1 VAILSNTQIPMQNYK
16 KKIDTGKMKES
27 KEFLKLL
34 ETDPKENKVYELPEK
49 KIKIIDI
56 KMLNE
61 LRKWFMKILTK

>member
-1 VAILSNTQIPMQNYK
+1 
-16 KKIDTGKMKES
+16 MKES